1 MSQSNLRDGQHSV
14 QTHGTETS
22 QLINSS
28 NGNQPSER
36 PGSKQSG
43 SMLKSIFDL
52 ENQFEFYGQYHSNL
66 INILTHIVC
75 VPAIFFSAIVLV
87 HSSQIFPTA
96 DQNRLYGKSGTY
108 FDFNL
113 STIVSICYGVFFTIL
128 EPISGGTLCLLLVS
142 AGHWSNLIYEN
153 SEDQSFLIRVTWIV
167 FGLSWIL
174 QFVGHG
180 KFEKRAP
187 ALIDNL
193 FQSLVLA
200 VLFVWLEVWF
210 YFGYR
215 PELRNRLKL
224 KIDRAIL
231 EYRSRKSSMKNK
243 LDDSKINQ
251 AEANSNNRDGL

>member
-1 MSQSNLRDGQHSV
+1 
-14 QTHGTETS
+14 
-22 QLINSS
+22 
-28 NGNQPSER
+28 
-36 PGSKQSG
+36 
-43 SMLKSIFDL
+43 MLKSIFDL

-87 HSSQIFPTA
+87 HSSQIFPYTEIKS
-96 DQNRLYGKSGTY
+96 LSFKVPELLIKTGFYGKSGTY

-251 AEANSNNRDGL
+251 AEANSNNRDEL